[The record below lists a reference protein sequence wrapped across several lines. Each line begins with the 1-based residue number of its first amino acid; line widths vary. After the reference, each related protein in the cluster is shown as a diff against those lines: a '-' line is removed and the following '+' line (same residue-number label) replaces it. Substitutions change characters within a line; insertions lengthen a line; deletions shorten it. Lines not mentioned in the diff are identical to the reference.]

1 MPLVPQKLKG
11 IADVVF
17 VMDTSGSMSPV
28 IAAVKSHINTFVDS
42 IRNHSQPPVD
52 LRLGLVAHFA
62 DGGDRMGVYAWE
74 FTESE
79 EEFKARLG
87 RCDALPASGDEF
99 GLPALDRA
107 LDFPWRPK
115 CRRFVVSFTDEPV
128 SGGTDDSFQRS
139 RLKQLAEKFA
149 NLRVAGYLVG
159 PACPDYDQLGL
170 APRMVRVVLNHAEL
184 ATYDFG
190 SFLRELGR
198 TVSIASEQEA
208 LPVKSN
214 LYGL

>member
-1 MPLVPQKLKG
+1 MPLIPQKLKG
-11 IADVVF
+11 VADVVF

-28 IAAVKSHINTFVDS
+28 ISAVKNHITTFVDS
-42 IRNHSQPPVD
+42 IQKHSQPPVD
-52 LRLGLVAHFA
+52 LRLGLVAHYA
-62 DGGDRMGVYAWE
+62 DGGDRRGVYAWD
-74 FTESE
+74 FTESVG
-79 EEFKARLG
+79 EFKTRLG
-87 RCDALPASGDEF
+87 SCDSLPASGDEF

-128 SGGTDDSFQRS
+128 SGGTDHSFQKS
-139 RLKQLAEKFA
+139 RLKELTEKFA
-149 NLRVAGYLVG
+149 ALRVAGYLVG
-159 PACPDYDQLGL
+159 PSCPDYDQLGL
-170 APRMVRVVLNHAEL
+170 APRMVRIVLRHAEL

-198 TVSIASEQEA
+198 TVSTASEQEA
-208 LPVKSN
+208 LPVKAN